1 MHTIAEPG
9 DHGHIWSGELSAR
22 GISSCSNKFTVRIRV
37 RISVSPA
44 SILLLRRINLP
55 GCLPPSLP
63 PFALVSCVCLS
74 ICLER
79 RSRPLTSVESL
90 WFAYRTA
97 DSSSST
103 TDSLS
108 SCPPNSAPP
117 LQSASSST
125 ATATGPP
132 PPPTATS
139 PNPQRSS
146 KGLSRLFQSPKLKC
160 VSESVD
166 AVSITRNAPVPITY
180 FTSA

>member
-108 SCPPNSAPP
+108 SCPNSAPP

-125 ATATGPP
+125 ATGPL

-139 PNPQRSS
+139 PKTQMSS